1 MCLARTRVVVVDR
14 ELTVVVVRSS
24 DSGADP
30 TFSAIAAKLPIQFV
44 ITDKIK
50 LAILT
55 RCYHVVD
62 DYQLNLAHLA

>member
-30 TFSAIAAKLPIQFV
+30 TFSAIAAKLSIQFV
-44 ITDKIK
+44 IDKIK
-50 LAILT
+50 LAFLT
-55 RCYHVVD
+55 RCIID
-62 DYQLNLAHLA
+62 AMIMSLTITS

>member
-30 TFSAIAAKLPIQFV
+30 IFSAIAAKLSIQFV
-44 ITDKIK
+44 IDKIK
-50 LAILT
+50 LAFLT
-55 RCYHVVD
+55 RCIID
-62 DYQLNLAHLA
+62 AMIMSLTITS